1 MTFFNINNP
10 FIQAPNVGYLITFLI
25 KTIVFYPLLFWGVFR
40 HVTKSRIPI
49 YYYLIFGIV
58 LIFLQPNLFLND
70 IIFTIV
76 SAIGIFYFNNPNEER
91 FSTIIAQFGFSLV
104 IYYFASFIGLIGAR
118 LVITDFPQLSAILFF
133 FLVTIIYLIAL
144 LIIQLSRRLYA
155 PYFKIVSYQYG
166 GIKYLLSLLFAPL
179 SYFFYAFQ
187 YNPATITSVF
197 HVKNV
202 NYFAISLAT
211 IYFLL
216 TLVILS
222 TVGKI
227 LQGHEELHYA
237 QVRLDNLESYT
248 SQLEVMYDDMRRFK
262 HDYKN
267 VLYSLKSALD
277 TNNLDYAKT
286 ELERLTDST
295 DSIINLP
302 THSLGNLKNIEN
314 PGIKSIVY
322 GKLNQAINHQISP
335 VLEVVKP
342 IDLTNTLEQVDAIRI
357 LSILLDNAIHAA
369 AKSGEKKIDLSLYEN
384 DNAQF
389 IVVGNSTKE
398 NQIDLDRL
406 DINSVNFTPGASH
419 HIGLRN
425 LRIILGKY
433 PQAVNDRSSD
443 KHWFEQRIILPKK
456 Q

>member
-10 FIQAPNVGYLITFLI
+10 FIQAPNTSYLITFLI
-25 KTIVFYPLLFWGVFR
+25 KTIIFYPLLFWGVFR
-40 HVTKSRIPI
+40 HVTKTRVPL

-70 IIFTIV
+70 ILFTVV
-76 SAIGIFYFNNPNEER
+76 SALGIFYFNNPNEER
-91 FSTIIAQFGFSLV
+91 FSTVVAQFGFSLV
-104 IYYFASFIGLIGAR
+104 VYYFASFVGLVGAR
-118 LVITDFPQLSAILFF
+118 LVITNFPQFSALLFF
-133 FLVTIIYLIAL
+133 FLVPIIYLIAL
-144 LIIQLSRRLYA
+144 LIIQLSRRFFV
-155 PYFKIVSYQYG
+155 PYFRIVFYQYSG
-166 GIKYLLSLLFAPL
+166 LKYLLSLLFVPL
-179 SYFFYAFQ
+179 SYFFYLFQ
-187 YNPATITSVF
+187 YNPAMISGAL
-197 HVKNV
+197 HVKNI
-202 NYFAISLAT
+202 NLFAIISAT
-211 IYFLL
+211 LYYILVL
-216 TLVILS
+216 TILYV
-222 TVGKI
+222 VGRL
-227 LQGHEELHYA
+227 LQGREELHYA
-237 QVRLDNLESYT
+237 QVRLNNLASYT

-277 TNNLDYAKT
+277 TDNLDYAKA

-302 THSLGNLKNIEN
+302 THLLGNLKNIKN
-314 PGIKSIVY
+314 SGIKSVVY
-322 GKLNQAINHQISP
+322 GKINQAINKQLSP
-335 VLEVVKP
+335 ILEVVEP
-342 IDLTNTLEQVDAIRI
+342 IDLTETLAQIDAIRI
-357 LSILLDNAIHAA
+357 LSILLDNAINAA
-369 AKSGEKKIDLSLYEN
+369 AESAEKKVDLCLYEN

-398 NQIDLDRL
+398 NRIDLDRL
-406 DINSVNFTPGASH
+406 DINSVNFNLGASH